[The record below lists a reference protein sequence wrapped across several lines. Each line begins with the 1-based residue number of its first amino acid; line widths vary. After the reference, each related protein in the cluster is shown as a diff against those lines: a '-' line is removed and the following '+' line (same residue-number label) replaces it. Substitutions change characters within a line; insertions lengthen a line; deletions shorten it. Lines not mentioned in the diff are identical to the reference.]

1 MVGFT
6 TTEFF
11 VMEKHIVIVGG
22 GFAGLNLIKTIGDDE
37 RFRITLVDRNNYHFF
52 PPLIYQVATAFIEPS
67 HISYPFRKLFSKYS
81 NVSLYMA
88 SLERVVPE
96 ENKIITDE
104 GTLYYDELVLA
115 LGTETNFFGLEN
127 VRKCALPMKTID
139 EALYI
144 RNHIL
149 QNLETASRNAKT
161 EDVQSLINVVI
172 AGGGPTGVELSGMI
186 AEMAGYI
193 AEKDYPDISF
203 GHGNLYLVDAL
214 PSLLSNMSDT
224 AKKTAYDNLKRLGVN
239 IKLNVSVKDY
249 VEENVIL
256 SDGTKIPTKT
266 LIWSSG
272 VIGRTIEGIPETS
285 LAKGKR
291 IIVDSYN
298 LVNGFNNIYAL
309 GDICINMTDP
319 EFPKG
324 HPQVAQVA
332 IQQAKLLAKNIKRKF
347 KNQAPEEFKYNDK
360 GSMAIISKY
369 NAVVDLPQ
377 FSFTGIFAWFTWLFI
392 HIIPLTGFR
401 NRYRLAAEWFRLF
414 ITNNASIRMIM
425 KPRKEN

>member
-1 MVGFT
+1 
-6 TTEFF
+6 
-11 VMEKHIVIVGG
+11 MEKHIVIVGG

-67 HISYPFRKLFSKYS
+67 NISYPFRKLFSKYS

-96 ENKIITDE
+96 ENRIITDQ
-104 GTLYYDELVLA
+104 GTLHYDELVLA
-115 LGTETNFFGLEN
+115 LGTETNFFGIEN
-127 VRKCALPMKTID
+127 VRKNALPMKTID

-149 QNLETASRNAKT
+149 QNLETASRNAQT
-161 EDVQSLINVVI
+161 ESVQSLINIVI
-172 AGGGPTGVELSGMI
+172 AGGGPTGVELAGMI

-193 AEKDYPDISF
+193 AEKDYPDIAF
-203 GHGNLYLVDAL
+203 GHTNLYLVDAL

-272 VIGRTIEGIPETS
+272 VVGRTIEGIPETS
-285 LAKGKR
+285 LGKGHR

-298 LVNGFNNIYAL
+298 LVEGFKNIYAL
-309 GDICINMTDP
+309 GDICITTTDP

-324 HPQVAQVA
+324 HPQLAQVA
-332 IQQAKLLAKNIKRKF
+332 IQQAKLLGKNIKKRFRNEPLK
-347 KNQAPEEFKYNDK
+347 EFRYDDK

-369 NAVVDLPQ
+369 NAVVDLPK
-377 FSFTGIFAWFTWLFI
+377 FSFNGLLAWLTWLFI
-392 HIIPLTGFR
+392 HIIPLTSFR
-401 NRYRLAAEWFRLF
+401 NKYRLAAEWFRLF

>member
-1 MVGFT
+1 
-6 TTEFF
+6 
-11 VMEKHIVIVGG
+11 MEKHIVIVGG

-67 HISYPFRKLFSKYS
+67 HISYPFRKLFSKYP

-88 SLERVVPE
+88 SLERVMPE

-104 GTLYYDELVLA
+104 GVLYYDELVLS
-115 LGTETNFFGLEN
+115 LGTETNFFGLDN
-127 VRKCALPMKTID
+127 VRKYALPMKTID

-161 EDVQSLINVVI
+161 ENVQSLINIVI
-172 AGGGPTGVELSGMI
+172 AGGGPTGVELAGMI

-193 AEKDYPDISF
+193 AEKDYPDIAF
-203 GHGNLYLVDAL
+203 GHTNLYLVDAL

-224 AKKTAYDNLKRLGVN
+224 AKKTAYENLKRLGVN

-249 VEENVIL
+249 VEDNVIL

-272 VIGRTIEGIPETS
+272 VVGRTIEGIPDAS
-285 LAKGKR
+285 LAKGRR
-291 IIVDSYN
+291 IIVDSHN
-298 LVNGFNNIYAL
+298 RVNGFKNIYAL
-309 GDICINMTDP
+309 GDICINMSDP

-332 IQQAKLLAKNIKRKF
+332 IQQAKLLAKNIKKKL
-347 KNQAPEEFKYNDK
+347 KNEPLKEFRYNDK

-369 NAVVDLPQ
+369 NAVVDLPK
-377 FSFTGIFAWFTWLFI
+377 FSFNGIFAWFTWLFI

>member
-1 MVGFT
+1 
-6 TTEFF
+6 
-11 VMEKHIVIVGG
+11 MEKHIVIVGG
-22 GFAGLNLIKTIGDDE
+22 GFAGLNLIKTIGDDD

-96 ENKIITDE
+96 ENKVITDQ
-104 GTLYYDELVLA
+104 GVLYYDELVLA

-127 VRKCALPMKTID
+127 VRKYALPMKTVD

-149 QNLETASRNAKT
+149 QNLEAASRNAKT
-161 EDVQSLINVVI
+161 ESVQSLINVVI
-172 AGGGPTGVELSGMI
+172 AGGGPTGVELAGMI

-193 AEKDYPDISF
+193 AEKDYPDIAL
-203 GHGNLYLVDAL
+203 GHSNLYLVDAL

-224 AKKTAYDNLKRLGVN
+224 AKKTAYENLKRLGVN

-249 VEENVIL
+249 VEDNVIL

-272 VIGRTIEGIPETS
+272 VVGRTVDGIPEAS

-291 IIVDSYN
+291 ITVDSHN
-298 LVNGFNNIYAL
+298 LVDGFKNIYAL
-309 GDICINMTDP
+309 GDICINMSDP
-319 EFPKG
+319 AFPKG

-332 IQQAKLLAKNIKRKF
+332 IQQAKLLARNFRNRIAGKPLKPFR
-347 KNQAPEEFKYNDK
+347 YNDK

-369 NAVVDLPQ
+369 NAVVDLPK
-377 FSFTGIFAWFTWLFI
+377 FSFTGILAWFTWLFI

-401 NRYRLAAEWFRLF
+401 NRFRLAAEWFRLF